1 MMDSKKLTEL
11 EFLLLRVLAATGPT
25 HPYHL
30 GREVEQRGGAGFV
43 SLGALY
49 KALHRLEEAGY
60 VESEWENVD
69 ARVAKRPKRRI
80 YRILGLG
87 EAAANAARAT
97 RAAFLRGA
105 LGGAYWP

>member
-1 MMDSKKLTEL
+1 MDGKKLTEL
-11 EFLLLRVLAATGPT
+11 EFLLLNVLRVTGAT

-30 GREVEQRGGAGFV
+30 GREVEQRGGTGFV

-69 ARVAKRPKRRI
+69 PREAKRPKRRI

-87 EAAANAARAT
+87 EAAVKAATET
-97 RAAFLRGA
+97 RAAFFPAA
-105 LGGAYWP
+105 LGGAYWQ

>member
-1 MMDSKKLTEL
+1 MDRKKLTEL
-11 EFLLLRVLAATGPT
+11 EFLLLKVLTVTGPT

-30 GREVEQRGGAGFV
+30 GREVEQRGGTGFV

-69 ARVAKRPKRRI
+69 ARQAKRPKRRI
-80 YRILGLG
+80 YRIVGLG
-87 EAAANAARAT
+87 EAAVNAATAT
-97 RAAFLRGA
+97 RAAFFGTA